1 MPNQLDIRTAEITSS
16 NLFTICDEKER
27 SLTMSI
33 TQSNSFES
41 NNMSNIN
48 MDGPELTISLS
59 ASSDSIGFGDNA
71 ADLTLKGS
79 FGNELD
85 EKRDNTTFDESC
97 EVSVVSSGAG
107 HVASADVSIASCRTN
122 ESKQLG
128 SGINNSAQN
137 PRSHVAPPG
146 PPPNQGYHLQ
156 PYGAVPGPSSHYHPH
171 YQRQYYSNSSNV
183 PQYPGGQGQ
192 QYDHRYPPNGPAY
205 NSGSSHPPFVPGMQY
220 QQPNYHQHYNSH
232 PGYPSHAYRHGP
244 PPPHPLHSSSSN
256 GPNSRHFMPNSNSS
270 AMSVSSHGSSRKR
283 TIDGMTE
290 EDAKY
295 PGFTKHRCSSNSST
309 CSTGTAGNN
318 TTSETLNQMICESPM
333 KRERITSPD
342 KSRRESTDSGTSA
355 LSFSGLSMGVE
366 DTGKYYFS

>member
-1 MPNQLDIRTAEITSS
+1 MPNQLDTTTADYTSS
-16 NLFTICDEKER
+16 NLFTISDEKER

-48 MDGPELTISLS
+48 VDGPELTISLS
-59 ASSDSIGFGDNA
+59 ASSDSIGFGDNCT
-71 ADLTLKGS
+71 DLNLKES
-79 FGNELD
+79 FGDELD
-85 EKRDNTTFDESC
+85 EKKDNTTFDENC

-107 HVASADVSIASCRTN
+107 HVASADVSITSCRTN
-122 ESKQLG
+122 ESKQL
-128 SGINNSAQN
+128 STASNNSTQN
-137 PRSHVAPPG
+137 SKPFASQVAHQG
-146 PPPNQGYHLQ
+146 PPPAHGYHLQ

-171 YQRQYYSNSSNV
+171 YQRQYYSNSSNA

-192 QYDHRYPPNGPAY
+192 QYDHRYQPNGPPY
-205 NSGSSHPPFVPGMQY
+205 NSGNPHPQYVPGMQY
-220 QQPNYHQHYNSH
+220 QQPNYHHQYHGH
-232 PGYPSHAYRHGP
+232 PGYPSHGYRHGP
-244 PPPHPLHSSSSN
+244 PPPHPPHSSSSN
-256 GPNSRHFMPNSNSS
+256 GPNSRHFVPNSNSS

-283 TIDGMTE
+283 TIDGMMD

-309 CSTGTAGNN
+309 CSAGTAGNN
-318 TTSETLNQMICESPM
+318 TSSETLNQMICESPM

-342 KSRRESTDSGTSA
+342 KSRRESTESGTSA

-366 DTGKYYFS
+366 DNRK